1 MSNCNW
7 VQTRH
12 RLIME
17 LTLDMEVYNNSKM
30 ELPPPELGKCTEWRF
45 ELSPDEKFAN
55 FRATWD
61 KRRLHLGSGILQN
74 IIHGIEQKINQNL
87 RMI

>member
-17 LTLDMEVYNNSKM
+17 LTLDMTVYNNSNL
-30 ELPPPELGKCTEWRF
+30 ELPPVELGKCTEWRF

-61 KRRLHLGSGILQN
+61 KRRLHIGSVLLQN
-74 IIHGIEQKINQNL
+74 ILHDIEQNINQNL
-87 RMI
+87 RVI

>member
-7 VQTRH
+7 IQTRH

-17 LTLDMEVYNNSKM
+17 LTLDMTVYNNSNM
-30 ELPPPELGKCTEWRF
+30 ELPPAEELGKCTEWRF

-74 IIHGIEQKINQNL
+74 ILHDIEKNISQNL
-87 RMI
+87 RK